1 MEADMT
7 DERDRR
13 APEPEE
19 PQDPL
24 VREDVQ
30 NALAVD
36 GNLPEGGRSGMEQ
49 ASVNNGAKHMPTGQ
63 GEETSQHDDD
73 GSGDADGGEPRI

>member
-1 MEADMT
+1 MT
-7 DERDRR
+7 EERDRR
-13 APEPEE
+13 P
-19 PQDPL
+19 PQQGDPADPL

-36 GNLPEGGRSGMEQ
+36 GDLPEGGRSGMEQ

-73 GSGDADGGEPRI
+73 GAGDADGGEPRI